1 MKLSSRVIVAVVFVV
16 FFGGILVT
24 TALGYWQTESTKI
37 PATYTEGDFAG
48 QANPADIRGSY
59 SFNDVSKNFGIPLE
73 DLAVAFRLNSANPG
87 AVQIK
92 TLETIFEDANV
103 EIGTG
108 SVRVFTALYKG
119 LPYDLTNE
127 TSFLLP
133 EAVEIL
139 KAKASLT
146 PEQIAFLDTHTAM
159 PQTATSTLP
168 APVAEATPAAQA
180 TPTAEQKT
188 TTEAHTPTAGSVT
201 GQTSFQNLLD
211 WGVKAADVESVLG
224 KTLPSNLQTLIKDW
238 ASSNGI
244 VFSEVKTKLQ
254 ALVDAAK

>member
-1 MKLSSRVIVAVVFVV
+1 
-16 FFGGILVT
+16 
-24 TALGYWQTESTKI
+24 
-37 PATYTEGDFAG
+37 
-48 QANPADIRGSY
+48 
-59 SFNDVSKNFGIPLE
+59 
-73 DLAVAFRLNSANPG
+73 
-87 AVQIK
+87 
-92 TLETIFEDANV
+92 
-103 EIGTG
+103 
-108 SVRVFTALYKG
+108 
-119 LPYDLTNE
+119 
-127 TSFLLP
+127 
-133 EAVEIL
+133 
-139 KAKASLT
+139 
-146 PEQIAFLDTHTAM
+146 M

-244 VFSEVKTKLQ
+244 TFSDVKIKLQ